1 MTNRGELKA
10 IIARYGRDQQEDVA
24 IEEMSELIKAILKM
38 RRNGVSLE
46 NFAAVVDELADVMI
60 MLDQL
65 LMIYC
70 CEEAVESRRAYKIRR
85 QMNRMEEETNGE
97 R

>member
-1 MTNRGELKA
+1 MTNRKELKV
-10 IIARYGRDQQEDVA
+10 IIERYGQSQQEDVA
-24 IEEMSELIKAILKM
+24 IEEMSELTKAILKM

-46 NFAAVVDELADVMI
+46 TYVAVVDELADVAI

-65 LMIYC
+65 MMIYG
-70 CEEAVESRRAYKIRR
+70 CEAAVDDRMAYKIRR